1 MTKGLLILR
10 CQTIQFLQHHA
21 NAQPNRRVYMK
32 HFSIQVIF
40 RILLIIIN
48 SILIAWIFG
57 DMRLFFNQLILIII
71 LSVQIWELIHY
82 INHTNRELSR
92 LFLAIK
98 HADFSVTFNQT
109 GLGNSF
115 RELQRSMIDIVQTY
129 RDVKIEKEAQ
139 YQFLQQLV
147 NQIQVG
153 IVALQEEKIILM
165 NPVAEKVFAVKN
177 VKNWKMLEQL
187 NPDLSKALKEDGKK
201 TIEINSS
208 EGNKIVATET
218 STFMMIDKRYK
229 LITLQD
235 INAAIEQKEIEA
247 WHKLIRI
254 LTHEIMNSVTPIS
267 SLSETM
273 QSMLSDK
280 NGEQKLLKDLRDE
293 TIKDIRFSLST
304 IQKRSESLLDFVD
317 NYRKLSR
324 VPNAVLENVQM
335 SELIRSVENLMHEEF
350 IRQSIAVHV
359 SVDIHE
365 VLQIDPK
372 LIEQVIINLLRNSIQ
387 ALEGLPNKQIGIK
400 GYREEGVFILE
411 VSDNGK
417 GISEKELKDI
427 FIPFFSTKK
436 DGSGIGLSLSKQ
448 IMSLH
453 GGRIRVQ
460 STVNEGTSF
469 YLIFRKA
476 NSKFQ

>member
-1 MTKGLLILR
+1 
-10 CQTIQFLQHHA
+10 
-21 NAQPNRRVYMK
+21 MK
-32 HFSIQVIF
+32 RFSFQVIF
-40 RILLIIIN
+40 RIVFIIVN
-48 SILIAWIFG
+48 AILIAWIFG

-71 LSVQIWELIHY
+71 LAIQVWELIHY

-109 GLGNSF
+109 GLGKTF
-115 RELQRSMIDIVQTY
+115 RELQSSMIDIVQTY

-147 NQIQVG
+147 NQIQIG

-165 NPVAEKVFAVKN
+165 NPVAEQIFRAAN
-177 VKNWKMLEQL
+177 VKNWKILEQL
-187 NPDLSKALKEDGKK
+187 NPYLSEELKEDGKK
-201 TIEINSS
+201 LIELKSAD
-208 EGNKIVATET
+208 GNKVVAAEV
-218 STFMMIDKRYK
+218 STFMMIDKHYK

-273 QSMLSDK
+273 QSMLSNKD
-280 NGEQKLLKDLRDE
+280 GEQKSLKDLQDE
-293 TIKDIRFSLST
+293 TIKDIRFSLNT
-304 IQKRSESLLDFVD
+304 IQKRSESLLDFVE

-324 VPNAVLENVQM
+324 VPKPVLQDVQV
-335 SELIRSVENLMHEEF
+335 SDLIRSIESLMREEF
-350 IRQSIAVHV
+350 MRQSINMQIE
-359 SVDIHE
+359 VDSRE
-365 VLQIDPK
+365 TLQADPK
-372 LIEQVIINLLRNSIQ
+372 LIEQVVINLLRNSIQ
-387 ALEGLPNKQIGIK
+387 ALEGLPNKQIEIK
-400 GYREEGVFILE
+400 GYREENNSVLE
-411 VSDNGK
+411 IRDNGK
-417 GISEKELKDI
+417 GIGEKELKDI

-453 GGRIRVQ
+453 GGRIRVT
-460 STVNEGTSF
+460 SVLNEGTSF
-469 YLIFRKA
+469 FLIFKNASNR
-476 NSKFQ
+476 